1 MIKSVEERA
10 FTQAAA
16 SQLNTIDTNARVTS
30 LRSHAFSRRTTI
42 FPIDAPA
49 DAEEIDFAWS
59 ISSNDQVKY
68 WAKHKPAEILKMLTF
83 LKKQRDETVKLVLNL
98 QKNLNMKNKYEAAI
112 KNNNRF
118 ADETNYAKDQ
128 ANQQRK
134 LLILKRTRSMQLQ
147 QRLNALKISNAEAEK
162 IKRLQKDENEKSRSL
177 SAFINSRRE
186 NQLFQSSTSI
196 NLFFIHDIVI
206 ITVSDSVND
215 EKKSSKLFFSNKFT
229 DKPDCE
235 LIFFDWLLKIQNC
248 LFVNA
253 NHYPIDKHA
262 AIFIIN
268 RTTENAVSHINAYRK
283 KDLNYFISTEQILIF
298 LRGIYEDRNEIS
310 NARKEYKTF
319 KMRANSTFNEF
330 FSHFRRLSNL
340 LDFSFQFQIFDL

>member
-1 MIKSVEERA
+1 
-10 FTQAAA
+10 
-16 SQLNTIDTNARVTS
+16 
-30 LRSHAFSRRTTI
+30 
-42 FPIDAPA
+42 
-49 DAEEIDFAWS
+49 
-59 ISSNDQVKY
+59 
-68 WAKHKPAEILKMLTF
+68 
-83 LKKQRDETVKLVLNL
+83 
-98 QKNLNMKNKYEAAI
+98 MKNKYEAAI

-235 LIFFDWLLKIQNC
+235 LIFFD
-248 LFVNA
+248 
-253 NHYPIDKHA
+253 
-262 AIFIIN
+262 
-268 RTTENAVSHINAYRK
+268 
-283 KDLNYFISTEQILIF
+283 
-298 LRGIYEDRNEIS
+298 
-310 NARKEYKTF
+310 
-319 KMRANSTFNEF
+319 
-330 FSHFRRLSNL
+330 
-340 LDFSFQFQIFDL
+340 